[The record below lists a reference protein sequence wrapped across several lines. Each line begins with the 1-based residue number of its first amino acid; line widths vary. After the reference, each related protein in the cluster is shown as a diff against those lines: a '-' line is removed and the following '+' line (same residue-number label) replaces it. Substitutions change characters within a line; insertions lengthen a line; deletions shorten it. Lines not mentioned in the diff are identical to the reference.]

1 MVRFSIAVLLAVCAA
16 GVAAQAY
23 PTRPIRFV
31 ALNPPGSVTDTLARI
46 VGERLAARLG
56 QPVIID
62 NRVGGGGVIG
72 TEIVATSP
80 PDGYTL
86 LMGFIGNL
94 AIQPA
99 LHAKLPYDVLRDFA
113 PVSLTG
119 RSPQIMVVNPQ
130 FPARTVQEFVT
141 LAMARPGQLL
151 FASSG
156 NGNGNHLVGE
166 LFKRKAG
173 INIVHVPYK
182 GGPPAMTAV
191 MSNEVSMMFS
201 NPPPALPQIRAGRI
215 RALAVTT
222 PQRIESLP
230 EVPTLQESGFRDFS
244 ATSWFGV
251 VVAAKT
257 PPAIVTKLNAEI
269 VQILKEREVR
279 ERIIV
284 QGLIPESSTPQA
296 FAELIRTELAL
307 WTEVIR
313 QAQIR
318 VD

>member
-1 MVRFSIAVLLAVCAA
+1 MFRLLIAMALAACAA
-16 GVAAQAY
+16 TTFAQHY
-23 PTRPIRFV
+23 PSRPIRFV

-46 VGERLAARLG
+46 VGERLAERLG

-62 NRVGGGGVIG
+62 NRVGGGGVMG

-99 LHAKLPYDVLRDFA
+99 LHAKLPYDVIRDFA

-119 RSPQIMVVNPQ
+119 RSPQIMVINPQ
-130 FPARTVQEFVT
+130 IGVRTVQEYVT
-141 LAMARPGQLL
+141 LAKAKPGQLL

-156 NGNGNHLVGE
+156 NGNNNHLVGE
-166 LFKRKAG
+166 LFMRKAG

-222 PQRIESLP
+222 GERIESLP
-230 EVPTLQESGFRDFS
+230 DVPTLQEAGFKDFL

-257 PPAIVTKLNAEI
+257 PAAIVTKLNGEI
-269 VQILKEREVR
+269 VQVLKEREVR

-296 FAELIRTELAL
+296 FGELIRTELAL
-307 WTEVIR
+307 WTGVIR
-313 QAQIR
+313 QARIV